1 MKQLII
7 TIACILIILVGGTLE
22 IKYITKCAT
31 YLKYDLEYIKNATNN
46 NNYEFAKSH
55 MTSIKRL
62 WNKEKVLWNIF
73 VTNDEAGDIGK
84 EINKLDEY
92 IKQED
97 KNNVLLQIAILQ
109 DLLNDAIMNHKI
121 SIESVI

>member
-46 NNYEFAKSH
+46 NNYEYEICYRRPFKGWVDFS
-55 MTSIKRL
+55 SGY
-62 WNKEKVLWNIF
+62 WEQ
-73 VTNDEAGDIGK
+73 EARV
-84 EINKLDEY
+84 Y
-92 IKQED
+92 
-97 KNNVLLQIAILQ
+97 
-109 DLLNDAIMNHKI
+109 
-121 SIESVI
+121 